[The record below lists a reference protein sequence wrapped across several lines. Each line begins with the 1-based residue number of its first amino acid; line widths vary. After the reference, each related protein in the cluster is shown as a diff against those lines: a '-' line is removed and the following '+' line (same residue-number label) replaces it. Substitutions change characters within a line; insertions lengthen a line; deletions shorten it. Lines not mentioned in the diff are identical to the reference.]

1 MDELTESAG
10 MRTEKSIRLRKQE
23 IVFVTGRIKI
33 HTTVVISLF
42 TGYFPI
48 SR

>member
-10 MRTEKSIRLRKQE
+10 MRTEKPIGLRKQE
-23 IVFVTGRIKI
+23 IVVGTGRIKI
-33 HTTVVISLF
+33 HTTVVTSLF